1 MPKYHELV
9 ESRSD
14 AVRRSPDAD
23 HLRARRSD
31 RADRWG
37 AAIAGTILFAVPVA
51 GGLYRG
57 SFDWMDVVVGLM
69 GFASLAVAVNGFARD
84 WPREAT

>member
-1 MPKYHELV
+1 MPNYHELV
-9 ESRSD
+9 GSRSD
-14 AVRRSPDAD
+14 AARRSRDAD
-23 HLRARRSD
+23 HSRARRRD

-57 SFDWMDVVVGLM
+57 AFDWMDVVVALM
-69 GFASLAVAVNGFARD
+69 GCASLAVAINGFARD
-84 WPREAT
+84 RPREAT